1 MKPLTLFQGCG
12 VSAFIL
18 FRLYG
23 SSIPYP
29 SDLRMHT
36 PVPLT
41 NFALSIIANL
51 VIAGVVLAVPNKI
64 E

>member
-1 MKPLTLFQGCG
+1 MKPLAVLQGCG
-12 VSAFIL
+12 VSALIL

-23 SSIPYP
+23 SSIAHPA
-29 SDLRMHT
+29 DLRMHT
-36 PVPLT
+36 PASLT